1 MKQLIITAALSLVA
15 SIATIVAAENHP
27 TPSLR
32 GPAALELVERES
44 NYFPNIEMVDNEEGK
59 RSAADERQG
68 QRDSKRRVNNPN
80 RTAREDADEGRR
92 KRTQSE
98 RSGRG
103 KPKIDQ
109 EGGARRDG
117 ARSTSRKRF
126 EGNDR
131 RGDRARDVRSGS
143 GSSRSSDNGR
153 RRSSSDNRASDN
165 GRRRSSDNSD
175 NGRRHRGNNYSS
187 TSRSNKRCRDINKNL
202 KRSGAN
208 PSGCKIDEYGKRTIQ
223 QATRRHRNDD
233 RRGNTYSSSTWGS
246 EDENKAHHSADK
258 VAVA

>member
-15 SIATIVAAENHP
+15 SIATTVAAENHP

-32 GPAALELVERES
+32 GPAALVERES

-117 ARSTSRKRF
+117 ARSTSRNRYV
-126 EGNDR
+126 GNDSN
-131 RGDRARDVRSGS
+131 GDRARDVRSGS
-143 GSSRSSDNGR
+143 SGRRRGDTTSRSSDNGH
-153 RRSSSDNRASDN
+153 
-165 GRRRSSDNSD
+165 RRSSDNSD

-187 TSRSNKRCRDINKNL
+187 TSRSNRRCRDINKNL

-223 QATRRHRNDD
+223 QAKRRHRNDG

-246 EDENKAHHSADK
+246 EDEKKAHHSADK